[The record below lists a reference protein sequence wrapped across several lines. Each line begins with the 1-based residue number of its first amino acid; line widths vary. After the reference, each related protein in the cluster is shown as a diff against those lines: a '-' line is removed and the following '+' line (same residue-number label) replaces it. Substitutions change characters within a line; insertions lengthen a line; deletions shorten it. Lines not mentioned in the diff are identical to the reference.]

1 MHNKII
7 ISIIFIFSILQ
18 SGNSFALDPAAG
30 IILAV
35 TASIKQNKPDYIV
48 AKDGSGNF
56 TMIQQALNAISNID
70 GERHIVF
77 VKNGVYNEKLFIE
90 KCNIALIGESRDST
104 RIIFAELRSNWKL
117 SNPND
122 YGAAVINI
130 KDSVTDF
137 ILQNLTVYNNYGS
150 MFKKNDHQFTIKSG
164 EGVTRIILDNCKII
178 SDGGDALSLWNTP
191 DGMYYH
197 NNCYFEGW
205 VDYVCPRGYCYIE
218 NSSFYGHNKT
228 ASIWHDGSG
237 REDNKFVIRNSFFDG
252 VPGFPLGR
260 HHKDAQFY
268 LLDCRFSRKMS
279 DKDIYF
285 YPSKIP
291 VILKWGENRH
301 YYFNCHGDSVD
312 YPWHADNLYKAPG
325 SPKPEMV
332 TAEWTFNGKW
342 DPYKSLREINSKG
355 KK

>member
-7 ISIIFIFSILQ
+7 ISIIFLFWFLQ
-18 SGNSFALDPAAG
+18 IGNSFASDPAAG
-30 IILAV
+30 IIIAA
-35 TASIKQNKPDYIV
+35 TSIKPDNSDYIV

-56 TMIQQALNAISNID
+56 TTIQQALNAISGSD
-70 GERHIVF
+70 GKRHIIF

-90 KCNIALIGESRDST
+90 KCSIALIGESRDST

-117 SNPND
+117 INPND

-137 ILQNLTVYNNYGS
+137 ILQNLTVHNNYGS
-150 MFKKNDHQFTIKSG
+150 LFNNTDHQFTIKG
-164 EGVTRIILDNCKII
+164 GAGVTRVILNNCNII

-197 NNCYFEGW
+197 NNCFFEGW
-205 VDYVCPRGYCYIE
+205 VDYVCSRGYCFIE

-237 REDNKFVIRNSFFDG
+237 REDNKFVIRNSYFDG
-252 VPGFPLGR
+252 IPGFPLGR
-260 HHKDAQFY
+260 HHRDAQFY
-268 LLDCRFSRKMS
+268 LIDCRFSKNMA
-279 DKDIYF
+279 DKCIYF

-291 VILKWGENRH
+291 AILKWNENRC

-312 YPWHADNLYKAPG
+312 YPWHADNLDKASG
-325 SPKPEMV
+325 SPKSEEI
-332 TAEWTFNGKW
+332 TAVWTFNSKW
-342 DPYKSLREINSKG
+342 DPYKSLREINSS
-355 KK
+355 KKK